1 MLLELNIQV
10 RVFSFYPVFDNWFI
24 EHGVEHQSFF
34 SKPGVSKLKKL
45 LYPLAYFK
53 AKTFLRRNEYD
64 VVNAHYASSYG
75 LLAALLKPK
84 KLMLNFWGTDIFVF
98 PKKSLLHKKLIQW
111 IMSKADI
118 LCASSRILYAEV
130 RSYTKQDVVIVPF
143 GIHLEKYSFK
153 TKPNLIKKNDS
164 IKLGLVKSLEPIYR
178 IDVAIDALNLL
189 NQKSPYHF
197 ELHIAGSG
205 SQEVELKARK
215 SEAVFFYGR
224 IVQEDVPNFLNRL
237 DVFLNVTDFESFGV
251 STIEAMACG
260 VPVVAHDAGGSAEI
274 IEHKVNGMLYSP
286 NDPKV
291 LADKILELVENP
303 KQRDALALQARNDV
317 ENRYSLTVMKLK
329 ISSVLNIGISHR
341 VKTDKR

>member
-10 RVFSFYPVFDNWFI
+10 RVFSFYPVFDNWFT
-24 EHGVEHQSFF
+24 ERGVEHQSFF

-45 LYPLAYFK
+45 IYPMAYFK

-64 VVNAHYASSYG
+64 VVNAHYATSYG

-98 PKKSLLHKKLIQW
+98 PKKSFLHKKLIQW

-118 LCASSRILYAEV
+118 LCASSRILYVEI
-130 RSYTKQDVVIVPF
+130 RRYTNQDVVIVPF
-143 GIHLEKYSFK
+143 GIDLEKYSFK
-153 TKPNLIKKNDS
+153 NKPFVFKKNDS

-178 IDVAIDALNLL
+178 IDVAIAALNVL
-189 NQKSPYHF
+189 NQKSPYRF

-205 SQEVELKARK
+205 SQEGELKAHK

-224 IVQEDVPNFLNRL
+224 IAQEDVPNFLNRL
-237 DVFLNVTDFESFGV
+237 DIFLNVTDFESFGV

-260 VPVVAHDAGGSAEI
+260 VPVIAHDAGGSAEI
-274 IEHKVNGMLYSP
+274 IENNMNGILYSP

-291 LADKILELVENP
+291 LVDKILELIDDP
-303 KQRDALALQARNDV
+303 KQLDALALEARNDV
-317 ENRYSLTVMKLK
+317 ENQYSLNIMKLK
-329 ISSVLNIGISHR
+329 ISSIFNIDISQG